1 MPEPIILKSTEFLD
15 QRGKL
20 EKFFWNDCE
29 WKSLMDPIVEV
40 FMTKSVVGS
49 IRGLHFQIPPQAV
62 NKVIKVI
69 NGKIFEIITDLRVG
83 SPNFGLVSTFELTST
98 KSGSYSGIF
107 IPKGFAHGYQ
117 ALCDNT
123 EVVYFMDGPFNQKY
137 DTGINTD
144 SFDITWPI
152 AQMVKSSKDKNLI
165 KLSDFKSPFIY
176 EQ

>member
-1 MPEPIILKSTEFLD
+1 MPEPVILKSTEFLD

-20 EKFFWNDCE
+20 EKLLWNDCE
-29 WKSLMDPIVEV
+29 WKSLMNPIAEV
-40 FMTKSVVGS
+40 FMTKSVKGS
-49 IRGLHFQIPPQAV
+49 IRGLHFQLPPHAV

-69 NGKIFEIITDLRVG
+69 NGAVLEIVADLRVG
-83 SPNFGLVSTFELTST
+83 SPNFGFIRTFELTAVT
-98 KSGSYSGIF
+98 SGSESGIF

-117 ALCDNT
+117 ALRDDT
-123 EVVYFMDGPFNQKY
+123 EVIYFMDGPFKQEY

-144 SFDITWPI
+144 SFDIDWPI
-152 AQMVKSSKDKNLI
+152 MEAVKSTRDNNLS